1 MTLHPAPKRDAPP
14 TGTLTAVGN
23 SEAGAQESLAELLRQ
38 PAFQEVA
45 SLFRQF
51 IAAAG
56 NGRGAPGI
64 ARVLQQHTGKPV
76 VVENPSGQIIAASG
90 AEQWSRASDG
100 SRPVRPLPEDAAHAV
115 AVFDVD
121 RWVAVACPRGEV
133 LGAISLLDSGDQPTG
148 VDLFELEQAA
158 TVLGWEL
165 LHSRSLAEVE
175 VALWGDFATE
185 LLEDSDTARVQS
197 HADRLGYDLDQPH
210 RAVLVLPTAVVST
223 DLWDAVNR
231 AITRLGVKVLSTARP
246 SGVVMIVAE
255 DLKWAEVA
263 KALRS
268 ESESPLR
275 IGVGGLYPLR
285 NANRSLSDAEFA
297 LSLTASAIDK
307 PVAVFDELGVWR
319 LLARPDAG
327 ELQIL
332 VDHWIGPLIDY
343 DREHRSELLKTLI
356 AYLNEFGALE
366 ATAAKLYVHRNSLR
380 YRLVRISELTGW
392 DLNDPEQRF
401 HLDLACRAWQVRQA
415 LDGTP
420 VAAGP
425 PTNGTGVAKGSRLLA
440 RRSEAVPGAFASKNT
455 KTKPRRPGL
464 A

>member
-1 MTLHPAPKRDAPP
+1 M
-14 TGTLTAVGN
+14 
-23 SEAGAQESLAELLRQ
+23 
-38 PAFQEVA
+38 
-45 SLFRQF
+45 
-51 IAAAG
+51 
-56 NGRGAPGI
+56 
-64 ARVLQQHTGKPV
+64 
-76 VVENPSGQIIAASG
+76 
-90 AEQWSRASDG
+90 
-100 SRPVRPLPEDAAHAV
+100 
-115 AVFDVD
+115 
-121 RWVAVACPRGEV
+121 